1 MRTDKNATNPGILF
15 GLSVGPGDPELMTLK
30 ACRII
35 RENEV
40 VAVPGKTA
48 EESVAFRIA
57 VQAVPELREKMMV
70 PIDFPMTR
78 DHGKLEESHHEG
90 ARKIE
95 SFLKEGENVV
105 FLTLGDVSV
114 YSTFS
119 YVQRIVEA
127 DGFAARMVSGV
138 PSFCAAAAALGEPLA
153 EGDEQIHIIPA
164 AYEDKGKCSYV
175 LMKSGRKMEEI
186 KLQISENGMLAGM
199 VENCGMPDEKVYRG
213 ASQFPDKAGY
223 FSVIIEKE
231 R

>member
-1 MRTDKNATNPGILF
+1 MRTDKNGIIPGILY

-35 RENEV
+35 RENRV
-40 VAVPGKTA
+40 IAVPGKAADESTA
-48 EESVAFRIA
+48 FQIA
-57 VQAVPELREKMMV
+57 VQAVPELREKKIV
-70 PIDFPMTR
+70 SIYFPMTR
-78 DHGKLEESHHEG
+78 DRDKLEESHREG
-90 ARKIE
+90 ARQIE
-95 SFLKEGENVV
+95 TFLKIGENVV

-127 DGFAARMVSGV
+127 DGFETRMISGV

-153 EGDEQIHIIPA
+153 EGNERIHIIPA
-164 AYEDKGKCSYV
+164 AYEDNGKSSYV
-175 LMKSGRKMEEI
+175 LMKSGRKMKEI
-186 KLQISENGMLAGM
+186 REQISESGLQAGM
-199 VENCGMPDEKVYRG
+199 VENCGMPGEKVYRDAG
-213 ASQFPDKAGY
+213 QFPDEAGY